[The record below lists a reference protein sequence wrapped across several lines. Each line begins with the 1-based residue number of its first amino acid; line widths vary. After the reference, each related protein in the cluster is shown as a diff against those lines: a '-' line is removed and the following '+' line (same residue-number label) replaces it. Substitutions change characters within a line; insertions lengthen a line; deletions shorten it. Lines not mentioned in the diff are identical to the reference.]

1 MTQTVHSS
9 IDTNIFSLLNTAHQT
24 SNEQN
29 HWLITKYDDNLLMS
43 SADEDEED
51 ESEDKYDYDD
61 DETQESMEWSEM
73 SSERGSHESDEDY
86 EERMEDLDN
95 FSDRF

>member
-1 MTQTVHSS
+1 MAQTVHTS
-9 IDTNIFSLLNTAHQT
+9 IDTNISSLLATRHQKI
-24 SNEQN
+24 NEENQ
-29 HWLITKYDDNLLMS
+29 WLKTKYDDILLMF

-51 ESEDKYDYDD
+51 ESENEYDYDE

>member
-9 IDTNIFSLLNTAHQT
+9 IDTNIFSLLNTPHQR